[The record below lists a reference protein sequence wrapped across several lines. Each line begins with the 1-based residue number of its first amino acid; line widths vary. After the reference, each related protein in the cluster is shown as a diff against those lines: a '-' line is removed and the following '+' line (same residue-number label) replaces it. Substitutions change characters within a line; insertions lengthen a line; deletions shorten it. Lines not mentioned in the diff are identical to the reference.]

1 MDVTNIKGENK
12 MDNKELK
19 SIITLLIKR
28 INSTDYVHIHQLK
41 NDIKLNLSM
50 LLNDIDKKVG

>member
-1 MDVTNIKGENK
+1 MVKLKKGGNK

>member
-19 SIITLLIKR
+19 GIITLLIKR

>member
-1 MDVTNIKGENK
+1 
-12 MDNKELK
+12 MDNQELK